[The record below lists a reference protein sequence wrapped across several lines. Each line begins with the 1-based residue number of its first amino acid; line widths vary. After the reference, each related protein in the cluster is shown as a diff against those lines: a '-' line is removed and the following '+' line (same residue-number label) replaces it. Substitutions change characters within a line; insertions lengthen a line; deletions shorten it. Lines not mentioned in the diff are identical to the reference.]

1 MATAGLSGRLAKAA
15 ARIEA
20 LAFPILAGDRAG
32 ELRAFY
38 RVLRARYGPRAT
50 ARDTAELIAEWY
62 GGDVAKVYRELREAQ
77 AAHTRWRR
85 RTG

>member
-15 ARIEA
+15 ERIEA
-20 LAFPILAGDRAG
+20 LAFATLAGGRAA

-50 ARDTAELIAEWY
+50 ARDTAELLAERY
-62 GGDVAKVYRELREAQ
+62 GGDVAEVYRRLKEVQ
-77 AAHTRWRR
+77 ATHTKRR
-85 RTG
+85 DG

>member
-15 ARIEA
+15 ERVEA
-20 LAFPILAGDRAG
+20 LAFARLAGDQAG
-32 ELRAFY
+32 ELRTFY

-50 ARDTAELIAEWY
+50 VRDTAELLAERY
-62 GGDVAKVYRELREAQ
+62 GEDVGEVYRRLRSSQ
-77 AAHTRWRR
+77 AARTER

>member
-1 MATAGLSGRLAKAA
+1 MATAGLSGRLAKVA

-20 LAFPILAGDRAG
+20 LAFARLAGDQAG

-50 ARDTAELIAEWY
+50 ARDQAELLAERY
-62 GGDVAKVYRELREAQ
+62 GGDVAEVYRRLKDAQ
-77 AAHTRWRR
+77 ATHAQR

>member
-15 ARIEA
+15 ERVEA
-20 LAFPILAGDRAG
+20 LAFARLAGDQAG

-50 ARDTAELIAEWY
+50 ARDQAELLAERY
-62 GGDVAKVYRELREAQ
+62 GGNVADVYRRLTEAQ
-77 AAHTRWRR
+77 AAHTKR

>member
-1 MATAGLSGRLAKAA
+1 MATVGLSGRLAKAA

-20 LAFPILAGDRAG
+20 LAFPILAGDQSG

-50 ARDTAELIAEWY
+50 ARDQAELLAERY
-62 GGDVAKVYRELREAQ
+62 GGDVAEVYRELRTAR
-77 AAHTRWRR
+77 TRR

>member
-1 MATAGLSGRLAKAA
+1 MATAELSGRLAKAA

-20 LAFPILAGDRAG
+20 LAFPILAGDQSG

-38 RVLRARYGPRAT
+38 RVLRARYGPRGT
-50 ARDTAELIAEWY
+50 ARDQAELLAERY
-62 GGDVAKVYRELREAQ
+62 GGDVAEVYRELRTAR
-77 AAHTRWRR
+77 TTR

>member
-20 LAFPILAGDRAG
+20 LAFARLAGDRAA
-32 ELRAFY
+32 ESRTFY

-50 ARDTAELIAEWY
+50 ARDQAELLAERY
-62 GGDVAKVYRELREAQ
+62 GVDVAEVYRRLRKAQ
-77 AAHTRWRR
+77 TAHT
-85 RTG
+85 TGRDG